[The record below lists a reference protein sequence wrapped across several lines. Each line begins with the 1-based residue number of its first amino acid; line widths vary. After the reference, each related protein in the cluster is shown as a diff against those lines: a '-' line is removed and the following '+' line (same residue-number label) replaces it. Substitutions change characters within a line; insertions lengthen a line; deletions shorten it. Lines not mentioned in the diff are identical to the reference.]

1 MRVIGGKYRSRVLAE
16 FKGED
21 VRPTSDRAKEAL
33 FNILAYSCINAR
45 ALDLFSGSGAL
56 GIECLSR
63 GAKEVVFN
71 DFSKDSL
78 AILKKNL
85 TALKIPVNG
94 EEAKVYNYDYSVC
107 LEALQG
113 QFDLIFLDPPYRFDY
128 GEKALEKMSWEA
140 AALAHLRRRHRCP
153 AHELV
158 AVVALGDYR
167 QLAVG
172 IAEIAFGGING
183 STDNDC
189 CVLRNKLT
197 HNTRYLAH
205 INK

>member
-78 AILKKNL
+78 VILKKNL

-94 EEAKVYNYDYSVC
+94 EETKVYNYDYSVC
-107 LEALQG
+107 LDVLQG

-128 GEKALEKMSWEA
+128 GEKALEKIAKNNLLSKI
-140 AALAHLRRRHRCP
+140 
-153 AHELV
+153 
-158 AVVALGDYR
+158 
-167 QLAVG
+167 G
-172 IAEIAFGGING
+172 IAIYERDRSFDGEIEGLEKFDERKYGKAY
-183 STDNDC
+183 
-189 CVLRNKLT
+189 LT
-197 HNTRYLAH
+197 FFR
-205 INK
+205 KKEQ